1 MDANERRGQEPVR
14 TAAGAFRARAIQVG
28 IADDHPILRRALRT
42 WLDAQPGLHVA
53 GEASSGREAIDLV
66 RTHAIDVLL
75 LDVDMPGQSGID
87 ALAMIRAKS
96 KRPDLGVLVFSGYP
110 ENLYAL
116 PLLRHGARG
125 YLEKCCAPAEIAAA
139 VRHVAAGRRWITP
152 AVAQLLADE
161 ATAPPG
167 QDGAHQRLSP
177 RELQVLLKL
186 ARGQSTTQAASE
198 LSLSPKTVSSL
209 RSGLLR
215 KLDVRSAGQL
225 AYYAVKNRLVA

>member
-1 MDANERRGQEPVR
+1 MDAIERRGQEPVR
-14 TAAGAFRARAIQVG
+14 TTAGAFRARAIQVG
-28 IADDHPILRRALRT
+28 IADDHPILRRALRAY
-42 WLDAQPGLHVA
+42 LDAQPGLHVA
-53 GEASSGREAIDLV
+53 GEACSGREAIDLV

-110 ENLYAL
+110 EELYAL

-161 ATAPPG
+161 ATAPGP
-167 QDGAHQRLSP
+167 DGTHQRLSA

-198 LSLSPKTVSSL
+198 LSLSPKTVSSV

-225 AYYAVKNRLVA
+225 AYYALKNRLVA